1 MGIDQIIEAIERA
14 KRDASRE
21 ALRES
26 VADGELV
33 HFDNIGQI
41 KRLMVAMGSHWW
53 DDSSMRYFNTKVYGP
68 VYAGRYFVTSER
80 DGSPYDV
87 AAWDGA
93 RRYTIRECV
102 NGDLET
108 IGEFGQYPTLASARR
123 AAAAISP
130 AAAVIA

>member
-1 MGIDQIIEAIERA
+1 MGIDQTIEAIERA
-14 KRDASRE
+14 KLDASRE

-33 HFDNIGQI
+33 HFDSIGEI

-53 DDSSMRYFNTKVYGP
+53 DDSSMRYFNSKVYGP

-80 DGSPYDV
+80 DGAPYDV
-87 AAWDGA
+87 AAWNGA
-93 RRYTIRECV
+93 RRYTIRECT
-102 NGDLET
+102 NGDLKT

-130 AAAVIA
+130 ATAVI